1 MYVKPDLNTPLA
13 NLRANTEAWKTSL
26 ARHASEE
33 RKGKGLA
40 WDVELMEERDDIAAK
55 IVEDFGT
62 IDAEM
67 SKCRVIDSTAPSAWA
82 IDRLTEE
89 QIATCKADWPELGMF
104 DDSTIR
110 QVADVLGIRMVRELA
125 RQAVRRSPDVL
136 SVIEAR
142 TSK

>member
-1 MYVKPDLNTPLA
+1 MYEYKKPDLNTPLA
-13 NLRANTEAWKTSL
+13 NLRTNTEAWKTSI

-67 SKCRVIDSTAPSAWA
+67 SKRRVIDSAVPSAWT
-82 IDRLTEE
+82 IDRLTDE
-89 QIATCKADWPELGMF
+89 QIAAAKADWPELGMF
-104 DDSTIR
+104 ADATIR
-110 QVADVLGIRMVRELA
+110 QVADVLGIRMVRAMAQE
-125 RQAVRRSPDVL
+125 AVRRAPAIL
-136 SVIEAR
+136 EAR
-142 TSK
+142 DSQ